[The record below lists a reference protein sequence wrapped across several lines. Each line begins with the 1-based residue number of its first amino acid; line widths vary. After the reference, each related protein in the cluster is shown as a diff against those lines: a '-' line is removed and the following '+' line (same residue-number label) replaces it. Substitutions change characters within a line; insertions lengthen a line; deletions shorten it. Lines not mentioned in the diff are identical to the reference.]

1 MSLKLR
7 GIVAELLRAAD
18 APEIPLRVVYPLVA
32 PQRRAVAELVLAEL
46 AVVVDADD
54 LDLAGVRVRLLLEA
68 GGHGVVL
75 PHNFFVD
82 DLSGKSCLNIIT
94 LKNPSSCAYKSV

>member
-1 MSLKLR
+1 MEIAITSTSHGSYSVEVSDVSLQLC
-7 GIVAELLRAAD
+7 GIVAELFRAAD
-18 APEIPLRVVYPLVA
+18 APEIPLRVVYALVA

-54 LDLAGVRVRLLLEA
+54 LDPAGVRVRLLLEA

-82 DLSGKSCLNIIT
+82 NLQQ
-94 LKNPSSCAYKSV
+94 